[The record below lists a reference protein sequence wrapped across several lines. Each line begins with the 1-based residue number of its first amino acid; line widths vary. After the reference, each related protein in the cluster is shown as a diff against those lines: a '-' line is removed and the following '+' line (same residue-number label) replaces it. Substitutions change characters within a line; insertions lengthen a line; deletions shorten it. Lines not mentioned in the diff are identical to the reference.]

1 MNSLQDIQYNIKEK
15 EKMHIIIDYD
25 GVISILNSSYGT
37 ELFSPIYKR
46 IFENFAKKEFVDFT
60 ILIDKKDKRFK
71 PKSIYKNTNLNY
83 ADIKEF
89 KETIETL
96 AESEFEPLYIGADKD
111 IVKYFKNENRKVSS
125 ETVMNY
131 LKMCQEAF
139 LIYKVSREDLAG
151 KKILAVNEKYYI
163 ADHGI
168 REAVY
173 GNNGRDIELILENI
187 VYMELIR
194 RGYDVTIG
202 KAGTKEIDF
211 IAKKNHQK
219 IYIQVTYLLASEQ
232 TIQRE
237 FGVYQSIQ
245 DNYPKYVVSMDEFD
259 FSRDGIRHCNIRDL
273 LLKKS
278 YL

>member
-46 IFENFAKKEFVDFT
+46 IFENFAKKDFVDFT

-111 IVKYFKNENRKVSS
+111 IVKYFKKNKLFSIGIEP
-125 ETVMNY
+125 E
-131 LKMCQEAF
+131 
-139 LIYKVSREDLAG
+139 
-151 KKILAVNEKYYI
+151 EK
-163 ADHGI
+163 A
-168 REAVY
+168 
-173 GNNGRDIELILENI
+173 
-187 VYMELIR
+187 
-194 RGYDVTIG
+194 
-202 KAGTKEIDF
+202 
-211 IAKKNHQK
+211 
-219 IYIQVTYLLASEQ
+219 
-232 TIQRE
+232 
-237 FGVYQSIQ
+237 
-245 DNYPKYVVSMDEFD
+245 
-259 FSRDGIRHCNIRDL
+259 
-273 LLKKS
+273 KKS
-278 YL
+278 YTLWLSKDSFVKFLTETNNIYL